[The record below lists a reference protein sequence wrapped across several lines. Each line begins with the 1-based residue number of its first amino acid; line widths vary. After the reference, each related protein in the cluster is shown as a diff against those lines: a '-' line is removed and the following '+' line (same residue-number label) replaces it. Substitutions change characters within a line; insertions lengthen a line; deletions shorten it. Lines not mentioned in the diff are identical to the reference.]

1 MFRKCT
7 TSCRCRQARALLWSR
22 RLGLWACCIYFFALV
37 FENLGCGGHW
47 SGGRALCA
55 DATGRVWSKLFAP
68 GEGGGDRCC
77 VLKIYCLNPTS
88 SHAIMVHVHTQTS
101 NEPTHSKQVRTCS
114 WSIPQPNAIQK
125 ISPLFLQ
132 LDGPLLLI
140 MYVALLNLHEKR

>member
-1 MFRKCT
+1 MSRKCT
-7 TSCRCRQARALLWSR
+7 ASCHCCRARALLLSW
-22 RLGLWACCIYFFALV
+22 RLGLWACCIYFLRWPLKIWGAAGTGLADVLFARTQPA
-37 FENLGCGGHW
+37 GCGVNCLHQR
-47 SGGRALCA
+47 GG
-55 DATGRVWSKLFAP
+55 V
-68 GEGGGDRCC
+68 DRRC

-88 SHAIMVHVHTQTS
+88 SHAIMVHVHTRTL

-114 WSIPQPNAIQK
+114 WSIPQPNAVQK